1 MSIPRSRYGTSQ
13 VRARNVAGLRFWRHM
28 RRKSATGE
36 KSVAGPANYADLRRK
51 SLGPATQKGW
61 TRDAD
66 GLEGEPYSNLDL
78 GAGGA

>member
-1 MSIPRSRYGTSQ
+1 MARRRSGHGMSQ
-13 VRARNVAGLRFWRHM
+13 VCVFGVTCDANRPQE
-28 RRKSATGE
+28 K
-36 KSVAGPANYADLRRK
+36 KSVAGPANFADLRRK
-51 SLGPATQKGW
+51 RLGPATKKGG